1 MFATG
6 KDKQSQGMML
16 TSFESRSLFETSSRN
31 AYTESKEMKVR
42 QAAEHTPLC
51 TNTTGKSEN
60 SA

>member
-31 AYTESKEMKVR
+31 ADTESKEMKVR
-42 QAAEHTPLC
+42 GQ
-51 TNTTGKSEN
+51 NTHRCAQTQHGKSEN